1 MLQSTFSSSSLS
13 MSLSPDFPFDRLLP
27 TIGSRAE
34 ALVVFVDAFVG
45 FCLVPFGIEGLVVTF
60 GIEGL
65 VVTFTAGGLDFTARG
80 LVNLVAGSFLTF
92 APRDLPVFVL
102 SVLVFGAGRFAN
114 NEDETLDVDGIEPV
128 LVFGAGRFVDDD
140 DSSDVDEID
149 FRLRLLV
156 PSGLMIKSVD
166 NTS

>member
-1 MLQSTFSSSSLS
+1 MLQSTFSSSSLPI
-13 MSLSPDFPFDRLLP
+13 SLSPDFPFDRLLP

-60 GIEGL
+60 
-65 VVTFTAGGLDFTARG
+65 TAGGLDFAARG
-80 LVNLVAGSFLTF
+80 LVTLVAGSLLTF
-92 APRDLPVFVL
+92 AARDLLAFVL
-102 SVLVFGAGRFAN
+102 SVLVFGAGGFAN
-114 NEDETLDVDGIEPV
+114 NEDETSDEIEPV
-128 LVFGAGRFVDDD
+128 LVFGAEAFVDDD

>member
-1 MLQSTFSSSSLS
+1 MLQSTFSSASLS

-27 TIGSRAE
+27 TIDSRAG
-34 ALVVFVDAFVG
+34 ALVVSVDAFVG
-45 FCLVPFGIEGLVVTF
+45 FGLVTFGSEGLVVTF

-80 LVNLVAGSFLTF
+80 LVTLVAGSLLTF
-92 APRDLPVFVL
+92 AARDLPAFVL
-102 SVLVFGAGRFAN
+102 SVLVFGAGGFGN
-114 NEDETLDVDGIEPV
+114 KEDETSDVDQIDPV
-128 LVFGAGRFVDDD
+128 PVFGAGGFVDD
-140 DSSDVDEID
+140 VDEVN
-149 FRLRLLV
+149 FRLRLVV

>member
-1 MLQSTFSSSSLS
+1 
-13 MSLSPDFPFDRLLP
+13 
-27 TIGSRAE
+27 
-34 ALVVFVDAFVG
+34 
-45 FCLVPFGIEGLVVTF
+45 
-60 GIEGL
+60 
-65 VVTFTAGGLDFTARG
+65 
-80 LVNLVAGSFLTF
+80 LVAGSFLTF